1 MYGEGWAILMWNY
14 EECVLRRDVIYAL
27 FMNDYDLTCPLPVNW
42 VQLNVGCL
50 VSRQRLHQ

>member
-1 MYGEGWAILMWNY
+1 VYGEGWAILMWNY